1 MARKKKRR
9 GDLLIKRDLLQ
20 RHSNQMQCVQHCL
33 DPVSEKPI
41 VKEIFMRQSGKFAC
55 LLFDD
60 IKTFLFIFQNKGI
73 VITFLKTI
81 LIF

>member
-1 MARKKKRR
+1 MWDIPRDKRLCFFRNSKKKKKRR
-9 GDLLIKRDLLQ
+9 GDLLIKTDLLQ

-60 IKTFLFIFQNKGI
+60 TKTFLFI
-73 VITFLKTI
+73 L
-81 LIF
+81 